1 MKYKCSHGHENFA
14 DALPE
19 RCPLCGST
27 LLRVLSGSSAAG
39 PAPAP
44 RSSPASPGAPGP
56 AWSSSAVP
64 TAARRRNRWLW
75 PVVVAAGVVALVAVL
90 VVLFNRK
97 DSDRQ
102 IADVAKQYEDAVGV
116 VVLAGQK
123 DGRPF
128 SLPIATAWAVSER
141 VFVSNG
147 HVAQPVAEALAN
159 GWAAF
164 IILNKNP
171 EKKFR
176 VTEAIVHPKYDQNLL
191 NVAGKSPA
199 VPVYDVGLLRVDA
212 PVPKCLKLAPEAE
225 LRKLDSGYRVAYL
238 GFPMEGL
245 EGGGVDPASPVANM
259 QSGILTSTSDY
270 WLAKAPFAQALLLS
284 HNLAATGG
292 ASGSPIFNTAGEV
305 VGVLSAGNIIGQI
318 DFRTGKLAR
327 APSAV
332 LINFAQRIDILGD
345 IFPERPASA
354 TKPAAAVSGVTP
366 RTGEPSSSRMLVKW
380 KQNPGT
386 AAVKTFMASTLAQE
400 LRTFQT
406 VGAGKLQVLT
416 LPPGQTVA
424 SAVAQYRRNNLVEYA
439 EPDYEVHL
447 ATLPNDPEL
456 VNGRQWALHNLGEPA
471 AGSGNAATRQAAPPA
486 RSAWLPASAK
496 AGTAV
501 DSRFLAQPSAV
512 GSSGTARPHSESDVD
527 IGAEEGWQIRSN
539 ATDIIV
545 AVIDTGVNYNH
556 EDLAANMWRN
566 PGEIPGNGI
575 DDDHNGLVD
584 DVYGCNAAARTG
596 DPLDDEGH
604 GTHVAGI
611 IGAVGNNNI
620 GVSGVAWQVKIMA
633 CKFMT
638 PVTNATTREITAN
651 GATSDAIYCID
662 YAINNGARIMNNS
675 WGSTNESFALMG
687 AIMDA
692 EVAGVIFVAAAGN
705 AANDSDV
712 TPYFPACDGG
722 ENVVSV
728 GAIDRLGRPADFSNY
743 GVANVHL
750 FAPGVGILS
759 TSFQSNTAYE
769 SKNGT
774 SMAAPVVSGA
784 LALVLANAPAGED
797 YTDAINRVL
806 RHTRPLPSLAGKCRT
821 GGMLNL
827 PGALKAPAATK
838 AGSR

>member
-1 MKYKCSHGHENFA
+1 MKYKCSHGHEHFA
-14 DALPE
+14 EALPD

-44 RSSPASPGAPGP
+44 RSPPASLGAPGT

-64 TAARRRNRWLW
+64 KAVRRRSRWLW
-75 PVVVAAGVVALVAVL
+75 PVVVATGVVVLVAAL

-176 VTEAIVHPKYDQNLL
+176 VTAAIVHPKYDQNLL

-238 GFPMEGL
+238 GFPTEGL
-245 EGGGVDPASPVANM
+245 FGGGVDPANPVANM

-270 WLAKAPFAQALLLS
+270 WLSKAPFAQSLLLS

-305 VGVLSAGNIIGQI
+305 VGVLSAGNLIGQV
-318 DFRTGKLAR
+318 DFRSGELAR
-327 APSAV
+327 APSAA

-345 IFPERPASA
+345 IFPERPAAA
-354 TKPAAAVSGVTP
+354 TKPAAAVSGNIP
-366 RTGEPSSSRMLVKW
+366 RTGEPSGSRILVKW
-380 KQNPGT
+380 KQSPGT
-386 AAVKTFMASTLAQE
+386 AAVKTFTASTLARE
-400 LRTFQT
+400 LRTFEK

-416 LPPGQTVA
+416 LPPGKTAA
-424 SAVAQYRRNNLVEYA
+424 SAVAQYRQNNLVEYA
-439 EPDYEVHL
+439 EPDYKLHL

-456 VNGRQWALHNLGEPA
+456 VNGRQWALHNLGAPA
-471 AGSGNAATRQAAPPA
+471 AGSGTAAARQAAPPA

-496 AGTAV
+496 TGTAV
-501 DSRFLAQPSAV
+501 DSRILAQPSAV
-512 GSSGTARPHSESDVD
+512 GSTSTARPHSGNDVD

-539 ATDIIV
+539 AADIIV
-545 AVIDTGVNYNH
+545 AVIDSGVNYNH

-584 DVYGCNAAARTG
+584 DVFGCNAVARTG
-596 DPLDDEGH
+596 DPLDDHGH

-633 CKFMT
+633 CKFMI
-638 PVTNATTREITAN
+638 PVTDATTGEIDAN
-651 GATSDAIYCID
+651 GDTSHAIYCIE
-662 YAINNGARIMNNS
+662 YAISNGARIMNNS
-675 WGSTNESFALMG
+675 WGGTNESLG
-687 AIMDA
+687 LKEAIMDA
-692 EVAGVIFVAAAGN
+692 EAAGVIFVVAAGN
-705 AANDSDV
+705 EATNNDLTNS
-712 TPYFPACDGG
+712 FPACCQVA
-722 ENVVSV
+722 NLVSV
-728 GAIDRLGRPADFSNY
+728 GAIDRLGQPADFSNY
-743 GVANVHL
+743 GATNVHL

-769 SKNGT
+769 PMNGT